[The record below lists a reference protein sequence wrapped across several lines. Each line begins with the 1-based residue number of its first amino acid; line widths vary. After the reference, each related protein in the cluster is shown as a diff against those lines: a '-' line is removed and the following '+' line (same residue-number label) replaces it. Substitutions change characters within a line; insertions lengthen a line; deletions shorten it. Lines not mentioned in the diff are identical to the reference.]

1 MGTPMAKYW
10 IKIALR
16 AGVIFLLGMA
26 IVYAVRRGRNTVRT
40 IAETAEPIT
49 IPIAFVP
56 LRVNDTAFG
65 SIRRVRLL
73 RSTPK
78 QVSGVEIQAK
88 LADSVDADRFDHCL
102 LAAEDVQNITP
113 HSTLTCLA
121 ESDTA
126 GMGLVPFGTVD
137 FNDGDAVRPLLVPA
151 SEAGRIQDNLQ
162 HDMTAPAPVPPR
174 AAHETPAVPAVP
186 GVPDADS
193 LKRAIHRQVDSA
205 LRAADS
211 AVSRGLRTDSAAR
224 HRP

>member
-1 MGTPMAKYW
+1 MAKYW

-16 AGVIFLLGMA
+16 AGVVFLLGMA

-78 QVSGVEIQAK
+78 QVSGVDIQAN
-88 LADSVDADRFDHCL
+88 LADSVDADRFDQCL
-102 LAAEDVQNITP
+102 LAAEDVQNINT

-151 SEAGRIQDNLQ
+151 SEVGRIQDNLR
-162 HDMTAPAPVPPR
+162 HDMTAPPPPP
-174 AAHETPAVPAVP
+174 AAHGTDAVP
-186 GVPDADS
+186 GVPDSDS